1 MEKLAF
7 DVCVIGS
14 GPAGFAAA
22 MRSYDFD
29 KHVCII
35 EGGHVGGAGIVNGA
49 LSSKT
54 MWELSKDFSVASKT
68 DRGYQA
74 VGLKPNYH
82 EMIRAVKQAAGEK
95 QYQILSQIET
105 FSRKEGCNKSL
116 TLLKGWA
123 KFQGKKRLIV
133 TKHDGTEVEVIA
145 NDFVVATGSTPREH
159 PTIKTDGK
167 RIINSD
173 HIDRLEAFP
182 KRIMIVGA
190 GIVGCEFATI
200 FANFGQTEVHLL
212 DSQNKVIPFEDDDV
226 SDYVNEKLED
236 IGVIMH
242 HEASLR
248 EVREL
253 NDHID
258 VILDHKDGHVDV
270 VPVDVVLISIG
281 RVPQTKHIGLEGVG
295 ANITERG
302 LLQVDDAC
310 LVTDHIYAAGDISGN
325 MALVNIAEME
335 GRFAAKAIN
344 HCIKY
349 PLNYKNIS
357 TIMFFSPEV
366 SAIGFNEKECQKK
379 NIAYKVIHYSHALIS
394 RAIAMRATS
403 GFFKII
409 VSDEEDPI
417 VLGMRAAGPQSAAAV
432 IFIAPMIN
440 SGNRLSE
447 IMKTVHPHPSISEGI
462 QECLRAFNNK
472 NIFKWKAFPDK
483 IKFWT
488 WKPDAELEA

>member
-1 MEKLAF
+1 MEKLTF

-14 GPAGFAAA
+14 GSAGFAAA

-29 KHVCII
+29 NHVCIV
-35 EGGHVGGAGIVNGA
+35 EGGHIGGAGIVNGA

-54 MWELSKDFSVASKT
+54 MWELSKDYAVAKKT
-68 DRGYQA
+68 DRGYHA
-74 VGLKPNYH
+74 AGLTSNYH
-82 EMIRAVKQAAGEK
+82 DVMRTVKQAAGEK

-105 FSRKEGCNKSL
+105 LARKEGGSRSL
-116 TLLKGWA
+116 TLIRGRA
-123 KFQGKKRLIV
+123 KFTTAQTIIV
-133 TKHDGTEVEVIA
+133 KKHDGTTVEISA
-145 NDFVVATGSTPREH
+145 DDFIIATGSTPREH
-159 PTIKTDGK
+159 PTIKTDGE

-173 HIDRLEAFP
+173 HMDGLKAFP

-190 GIVGCEFATI
+190 GIIGCEFATI
-200 FANFGQTEVHLL
+200 FANFDQTEVHLL

-226 SDYVNEKLED
+226 SGYVNRQLEE

-242 HEASLR
+242 HQANLR
-248 EVREL
+248 EVRDEG
-253 NDHID
+253 DHFN
-258 VILDHKDGHVDV
+258 VILDHQDGHTVV
-270 VPVDVVLISIG
+270 VPVDTILISIG
-281 RVPQTKHIGLEGVG
+281 RVPATKGLGLEEIG
-295 ANITERG
+295 ATITERG
-302 LLQVDDAC
+302 LLKVDDQC
-310 LVTDHIYAAGDISGN
+310 RVTDHIYAAGDISGN

-344 HCIKY
+344 HTIVH
-349 PLNYKNIS
+349 PLSYKNIS

-366 SAIGFNEKECQKK
+366 SSIGLGEKACQKEG
-379 NIAYKVIHYSHALIS
+379 ISYKVVTYSHTLVS

-409 VSDEEDPI
+409 VSNEEDPMI
-417 VLGMRAAGPQSAAAV
+417 LGMRAAGPQSAAAI

-440 SGNRLSE
+440 SGLRLSE

-462 QECLRAFNNK
+462 QECLRALNNK

-483 IKFWT
+483 IKFKT
-488 WKPDAELEA
+488 WQPEA

>member
-1 MEKLAF
+1 MEKLSF
-7 DVCVIGS
+7 DVCVVGS

-35 EGGHVGGAGIVNGA
+35 EGGHIGGAGIVNGA

-54 MWELSKDFSVASKT
+54 MWELSKDFSIAKKT

-74 VGLKPNYH
+74 SGLKPNYH
-82 EMIRAVKQAAGEK
+82 EVMRAVKQAAGEK

-105 FSRKEGCNKSL
+105 FSRKPDSSKSL
-116 TLLKGWA
+116 TLIKGWA
-123 KFQGKKRLIV
+123 TFKDKTTLLVK
-133 TKHDGTEVEVIA
+133 KHDGSQVEITA
-145 NDFVVATGSTPREH
+145 EDFVIATGSTPREH

-173 HIDRLEAFP
+173 HMDQLDAFP

-200 FANFGQTEVHLL
+200 FANFGQSEVHLL
-212 DSQNKVIPFEDDDV
+212 DSQNKVIPFEDEDV
-226 SDYVNEKLED
+226 SDYVNEKLEN

-242 HEASLR
+242 HQASLR
-248 EVREL
+248 EVRDEG
-253 NDHID
+253 DHIN
-258 VILDHKDGHVDV
+258 VILDHQDGHVVV
-270 VPVDVVLISIG
+270 VPVDTILISIG
-281 RVPQTKHIGLEGVG
+281 RIPLTHGIGLEEIG
-295 ANITERG
+295 ATITERG
-302 LLQVDDAC
+302 LLQVDKEC
-310 LVTDHIYAAGDISGN
+310 RVMDHIYAAGDISGN

-344 HCIKY
+344 HRIKY

-366 SAIGFNEKECQKK
+366 SAIGLNEKECQKK
-379 NIAYKVIHYSHALIS
+379 KIPYKVIHYSHALIS

-409 VSDEEDPI
+409 VSDEEDPVI
-417 VLGMRAAGPQSAAAV
+417 LGMRAAGPQSAAAIV
-432 IFIAPMIN
+432 FIAPMIN
-440 SGNRLSE
+440 SGQRLSE

-462 QECLRAFNNK
+462 QECLRALNNK

-488 WKPDAELEA
+488 WRPEA